1 MTTRRRRWKTLQ
13 NKMLPISEPFLP
25 HSTLNNIQC
34 NLQTALR
41 FTSLEVGSKRILRNE
56 LYSLPLSLS
65 RPVFAYLI
73 ICARGG
79 PITHRYIRHSH
90 FTYFCNADC
99 NLKTAI
105 AVHNHMPSN
114 WCPWKS
120 PFFVVSVITHSHHFN
135 SSVSLLLGV
144 AGMVPKPS
152 R

>member
-79 PITHRYIRHSH
+79 PITHRYIRILHIS
-90 FTYFCNADC
+90 AMPI
-99 NLKTAI
+99 AI
-105 AVHNHMPSN
+105 
-114 WCPWKS
+114 
-120 PFFVVSVITHSHHFN
+120 
-135 SSVSLLLGV
+135 
-144 AGMVPKPS
+144 
-152 R
+152 